1 MNAPHA
7 NSAAGIVRLTDPD
20 AGTLVDLFAQR
31 RVEAVE
37 IPRPQLADTG
47 YAGLVRS
54 LIASPRFM
62 CDFSQTP
69 SDIAF
74 PRLCRRCLG
83 DDTPPLQVQRLLE
96 DLARIE
102 ALARD
107 FCGDRLLISV
117 RNWFAPGDLVWHVDR
132 SARAAAYRILW
143 PLGRAEGMRIMP
155 RDNLDHDLYAA
166 FMRREHPLLCRLDRD
181 IAATGGSLEAL
192 WHYRPRQVRAM
203 IEDDFPFVRDRGRV
217 GAVDASSISIHR
229 IETPRMP
236 GTFHRSAWA
245 NRMSPGL
252 QIIITVTT
260 PQQPP
265 P

>member
-1 MNAPHA
+1 MTSSHA
-7 NSAAGIVRLTDPD
+7 SSAAGIVLLADPD
-20 AGTLVDLFAQR
+20 AGTLADLFAQN

-47 YAGLVRS
+47 YASLVRS
-54 LIASPRFM
+54 LTALPRFM

-69 SDIAF
+69 ADVAF
-74 PRLCRRCLG
+74 PMLCRRFLG
-83 DDTPPLQVQRLLE
+83 DDAPLMEMQRLLE

-102 ALARD
+102 TIARD

-132 SARAAAYRILW
+132 SARNAAYRILW
-143 PLGRAEGMRIMP
+143 PLERTEGMRITP
-155 RDNLDHDLYAA
+155 RDNLDRDLYAA

-181 IAATGGSLEAL
+181 IAASGGGLEAL
-192 WHYRPRQVRAM
+192 WRHRPRQVRAM
-203 IEDDFPFVRDRGRV
+203 IEDDFPFVRDRDRV
-217 GAVDASSISIHR
+217 GAVGASSISIHR

-245 NRMSPGL
+245 NRMTPGL

-260 PQQPP
+260 HK
-265 P
+265 